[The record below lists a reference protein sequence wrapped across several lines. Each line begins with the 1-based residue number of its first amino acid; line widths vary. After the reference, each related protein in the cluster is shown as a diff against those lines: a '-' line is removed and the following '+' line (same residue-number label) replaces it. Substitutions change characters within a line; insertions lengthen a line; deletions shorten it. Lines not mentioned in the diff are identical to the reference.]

1 MASVDASE
9 RTATGWAARD
19 ADGHL
24 SPYTYT
30 LRYHASLLLPLPACS
45 VLVVVLYRRKGRPW
59 SVRALGRIWCLPSII

>member
-1 MASVDASE
+1 MASGDAPE

-30 LRYHASLLLPLPACS
+30 LRYHASLLLLPLPACS
-45 VLVVVLYRRKGRPW
+45 VLDIVLYHRKGHRL
-59 SVRALGRIWCLPSII
+59 SVL